1 MAQGRNKKSLTKKV
15 RKGDKGYPLV
25 TVAYYG
31 PDNSRAS
38 KIVCSLIRYEDAD
51 IESMQKWF
59 SDGDARKSE
68 KILGEVL
75 SFIENNAAKSV
86 VMIDKIIGCPHE
98 QGIDYLEGEF
108 CPECHY
114 WKNRD
119 RFTDELIH

>member
-75 SFIENNAAKSV
+75 SFIENNTAKSV

-98 QGIDYLEGEF
+98 EGVDYPEGEF